1 MSAAFLTLIAVFVGA
16 TLVRVPI
23 AVSMLL
29 AAVAYLVAAGRD
41 IGLVADQ
48 IMNSL
53 LGAYVL
59 VAIPLFMLAAN
70 VMNASSMSDRL
81 FAACHLLVGRMRG
94 GLAQVDVMASVIF
107 ASMSGSAIAD
117 AAGPGL
123 VTIRAMEKAGYPRGF
138 AAAITAASAVIG
150 PMIPPS
156 IPMILYA
163 LMANVSVAALFL
175 GGVLP
180 GFVLAAVLMIVVAII
195 ATRRKFPLEP
205 PAPAVER
212 PRILARAVL
221 PLGMAVVLIGGIYSG
236 AFTPTEAAGVAAL
249 YALVL
254 AGLVYRELGLARV
267 VEVFGETAR
276 QTAVIVLMICGA
288 FAINYAVTAE
298 QLDKALAAWIGGL
311 GLSPLGFLVTVNLL
325 FLVLGSFLDAATML
339 LVLVPVLL
347 PTVQALG
354 IDPVYF
360 GVVIVLNVTIG
371 LVTPP
376 YGLLLFV
383 LSALAKIPLREIVGE
398 TWALIGALIAA
409 LALVV
414 AFPGLVLWL
423 PQALGY
429 GAR

>member
-1 MSAAFLTLIAVFVGA
+1 MSTPFVILVAVFVLA
-16 TLVRVPI
+16 TVVRIPI

-29 AAVAYLVAAGRD
+29 AAVAYLFAAGRD

-70 VMNASSMSDRL
+70 VMNASSISDRL

-94 GLAQVDVMASVIF
+94 GLAQVDVLTSVVF

-180 GFVLAAVLMIVVAII
+180 GLLLAAALMTVVAII
-195 ATRRKFPLEP
+195 AARRDFPLEP
-205 PAPAVER
+205 APPKAER
-212 PRILARAVL
+212 PRIFRRALL
-221 PLGMAVVLIGGIYSG
+221 PLGLAAVLIGGIYSG
-236 AFTPTEAAGVAAL
+236 AFTPTEAAGVGAL

-254 AGLVYRELGLARV
+254 AGLVYRELGWGKL
-267 VEVFGETAR
+267 VEVLSATAR

-311 GLSPLGFLVTVNLL
+311 GLGPTGFLVAVNVL
-325 FLVLGSFLDAATML
+325 FLVLGSFIDAATML

-347 PTVQALG
+347 PAVAALG

-383 LSALAKIPLREIVGE
+383 LSALARVPLREIVAE
-398 TWALIGALIAA
+398 SWALIAAMVCA

-414 AFPGLVLWL
+414 AFPALVLWL
-423 PQALGY
+423 PGVLGY
-429 GAR
+429 GGR